1 MTLDA
6 TANKIIAVFAGKET
20 EQNWEKMDTLYKEF
34 ATQLIVHDADEIV
47 QAVRKFKDVLQ
58 DTVRR
63 IVLVVTLAL
72 NRLLQ
77 SEPDWP

>member
-20 EQNWEKMDTLYKEF
+20 EQNWEKVDTLYKEF
-34 ATQLIVHDADEIV
+34 AVQIAGHDVEEIV

-63 IVLVVTLAL
+63 VETAVAL
-72 NRLLQ
+72 MSDR
-77 SEPDWP
+77 SPPSGPDWH